1 MRRSL
6 VIARAELSAF
16 LRSKSFLIGLLVPPA
31 MAILAG
37 FASFATQSPRPPPQV
52 YRMAVVDPNGVF
64 GKAIE
69 QAVAK
74 RNTETRMRGERGWV
88 LIPTLADPGDDSLD
102 VLRRDL
108 AHQVQVG
115 EIWAFTEIPADLMQL
130 ADPVGRV
137 RIYAATT
144 VGHEFE
150 TWFEQTLREV
160 ARAQALRDAPIPDE
174 LRARLGREI
183 RIEPILLALRESEDP
198 TESSAAKPTSISD
211 QLGSFRG
218 LPVGGP
224 LALMVFLLISMSSGP
239 LMQGVIE
246 EKSNRVSEILL
257 SSVSPFQLML
267 GKLLGSL
274 AASGCGAILY
284 LSVLIAALLGFGIEL
299 PPSLFVWFLV
309 FLALGALLWGSVFL
323 AIGAACTDIKDT
335 QNLVLLSLVVQ
346 IVPLFFLTSI
356 VMSPSTP
363 TAVTLS
369 LFPPSTPLVMLLRLS
384 LEPAPPLWQPVLA
397 ALLLATCALA
407 AVWIAGR
414 IFRMGLLAHG
424 RSATLREMWRWVR
437 AD

>member
-16 LRSKSFLIGLLVPPA
+16 LRSKSFLIGLLVAPA
-31 MAILAG
+31 IG
-37 FASFATQSPRPPPQV
+37 IFASFASIATQSPRPPPLV
-52 YRMAVVDPNGVF
+52 YRMAVVDPSGVF
-64 GKAIE
+64 AKAIE
-69 QAVAK
+69 QAAAK
-74 RNTETRMRGERGWV
+74 RNTETREHGERGWMM
-88 LIPTLADPGDDSLD
+88 IPTLAESGDRSLD
-102 VLRRDL
+102 ALRRTL
-108 AHQVQVG
+108 ADQVQAG
-115 EIWAFTEIPADLMQL
+115 EIWAFTEIPADLMQH

-137 RIYAATT
+137 RIHAATT
-144 VGHEFE
+144 IGHEFE
-150 TWFEQTLREV
+150 TWFEQTLQEA
-160 ARAQALRDAPIPDE
+160 ARARALRDAPIPEE

-183 RIEPILLALRESEDP
+183 RIESILLAPRESADP
-198 TESSAAKPTSISD
+198 KVSAAAKPTSLSD
-211 QLGSFRG
+211 KLGSFRR

-224 LALMVFLLISMSSGP
+224 LALMAFLLISMSSGP

-246 EKSNRVSEILL
+246 EKTNRVSEILL

-284 LSVLIAALLGFGIEL
+284 LGVLIAALLGFGIEI

-335 QNLVLLSLVVQ
+335 QNLVLVSLVAQ
-346 IVPLFFLTSI
+346 MIPLFFLTSI
-356 VMSPSTP
+356 VMSPASP

-369 LFPPSTPLVMLLRLS
+369 LFPPATPLVMLLRLS
-384 LEPAPPLWQPVLA
+384 LEPVPPLWQPVLA
-397 ALLLATCALA
+397 ALLLAACALA